1 MFIFYQPIELRCVSL
16 AVITQFRLGW
26 KLIIMC
32 FYSKPKNNN
41 GSERRHRSAAILC
54 QIICNNRN
62 KTEEAAWDMNIN
74 SVDEKWQA
82 MTIVFYVLVSRQKK
96 NIRWKITS
104 TPNRQ
109 NKFNMPPDQ
118 KSLLNRLQ

>member
-1 MFIFYQPIELRCVSL
+1 
-16 AVITQFRLGW
+16 
-26 KLIIMC
+26 
-32 FYSKPKNNN
+32 
-41 GSERRHRSAAILC
+41 
-54 QIICNNRN
+54 
-62 KTEEAAWDMNIN
+62 MNIN